1 MIAKTVTYQGFDGK
15 PVTEV
20 VRLNLTKAEV
30 LNMDLKYSD
39 YGGLQGYYR
48 MLITNMKEGDPAYKP
63 LVSFL
68 QNVILAAYG
77 EKTEDG
83 KFIKK
88 KNGVLLADEFE
99 TSEAYAALLI
109 PLLTEEGYKEI
120 EPLLRGIFPDFDDEA
135 YEDEK
140 KKLEAELGG

>member
-15 PVTEV
+15 PVTEI

-68 QNVILAAYG
+68 QSVILAAYG

-88 KNGVLLADEFE
+88 RNGMPLADEFE
-99 TSEAYAALLI
+99 SSEAYAALLI
-109 PLLTEEGYKEI
+109 PLLTEKGYKDI
-120 EPLLRGIFPDFDDEA
+120 EPLLKGIFPEFDDDA